1 MLLIGK
7 QKPEIE
13 LTVGLLRPGQ
23 GHKSLMK
30 VNRQSA
36 RNDARVVRLE
46 GGRADRFKLTAGL
59 FA

>member
-23 GHKSLMK
+23 GHKSLTKANGLTRGSSDWK
-30 VNRQSA
+30 VVARTDLNRP
-36 RNDARVVRLE
+36 RVSF
-46 GGRADRFKLTAGL
+46 G
-59 FA
+59 